1 MGPEACKI
9 WGSAIPRISSSA
21 STGSSGLI
29 RLRKVY
35 NKVTG
40 IDAKS
45 WRNGLYGT
53 PRFLMLE
60 NYDGVDGFTINM
72 SWWTSIQKWGCVSL
86 CCLKP
91 QALQHG
97 LYVCCCFFPAKRLE
111 TSFIRFHTWMFC
123 YYILTSSPVNSS
135 PKSFKPKSVSIRSS
149 AFGKISSIKSL
160 TTWVNRSYLHFSN

>member
-9 WGSAIPRISSSA
+9 WGSAIPRISFSA

-45 WRNGLYGT
+45 WRNSLYGT

-60 NYDGVDGFTINM
+60 NYDGVGGFTINM
-72 SWWTSIQKWGCVSL
+72 SWWTSIQNEGVYLSVVWNL
-86 CCLKP
+86 R
-91 QALQHG
+91 
-97 LYVCCCFFPAKRLE
+97 LYNMVCMYVVFFPAKRLE
-111 TSFIRFHTWMFC
+111 TSFIRFHTWMFY

-149 AFGKISSIKSL
+149 AFGKVSSIKSL